1 MKIRSLFVL
10 LLLVSSAGI
19 AENKPLDL
27 ELDTSS
33 FYQENAKDSSWM
45 RDENYQSPEKQSASR
60 CEEMSKE
67 IESLKGKP
75 QRRFALE
82 QRYEAECME

>member
-1 MKIRSLFVL
+1 MKIRFLLVL
-10 LLLVSSAGI
+10 LLLVSSAGV
-19 AENKPLDL
+19 AEKKPLDL

-33 FYQENAKDSSWM
+33 FYQEKAKDSSWM
-45 RDENYQSPEKQSASR
+45 RDDNYRSPEEQLSSR

-82 QRYEAECME
+82 QRYQAECVE